1 VERVASGQTDP
12 LGELFASARAGD
24 RRAMRRLLQAL
35 APRLLRVVRGVLG
48 AGHPEVED
56 VMQDATLLV
65 LRALEAFRGEGEL
78 EGYAVRITLRAAI
91 SARKK
96 YRARVAAT
104 EPESARAEAIDA
116 TAGDDVLTRRRRAIL
131 RELLEELPEAQAE
144 ALVMRSILGLSL
156 EETARVAGVPEN
168 TVRSRVRL
176 AREALK
182 KRIESDPVLIEDL
195 EIFS

>member
-1 VERVASGQTDP
+1 
-12 LGELFASARAGD
+12 
-24 RRAMRRLLQAL
+24 
-35 APRLLRVVRGVLG
+35 VVRGVLG

-56 VMQDATLLV
+56 VMQDATVLV
-65 LRALEAFRGEGEL
+65 LRALQAFRGEGEL

-91 SARKK
+91 TARKK
-96 YRARVAAT
+96 YRARVEMT
-104 EPESARAEAIDA
+104 GQECMRGDVIE
-116 TAGDDVLTRRRRAIL
+116 TASGDDVLVRRRRAIL

-156 EETARVAGVPEN
+156 EEAARVAGAPEN

-182 KRIESDPVLIEDL
+182 KRIESDPVLIEEL
-195 EIFS
+195 EIFE